1 MRYSIYLILIT
12 ICFSCGKSES
22 KKEQQV
28 VKTLVE
34 RSQQNEK
41 VMRVDEEAKYLIS
54 DIEYYADLRLRI
66 ENLEEATKSQILNEG
81 EALSILTISLK
92 DSTENV
98 FLNEPVMQARM
109 NALYTISMRLK
120 DMNDIPSITEEE
132 VFATGNEIIKL
143 YNSLISRINA
153 EAEQREM
160 EKRIKNNPETFP
172 ELKPTEPQQIKPP
185 VLIKPKKNAILLPE
199 DFDNKQ

>member
-1 MRYSIYLILIT
+1 MIA

-22 KKEQQV
+22 KKAQEL
-28 VKTLVE
+28 VKTIVE

-41 VMRVDEEAKYLIS
+41 VLLVDDEAKYLVS

-81 EALSILTISLK
+81 EALSILTKSLK

-98 FLNEPVMQARM
+98 FFNEPAMRARM

-153 EAEQREM
+153 EAELQEM
-160 EKRIKNNPETFP
+160 ERSIQENPDALPGPKPSETPQIKAPK
-172 ELKPTEPQQIKPP
+172 LIKPP
-185 VLIKPKKNAILLPE
+185 SDAIFLQKDL
-199 DFDNKQ
+199 NTKQ

>member
-1 MRYSIYLILIT
+1 MRYSIYLIIVAF
-12 ICFSCGKSES
+12 CFSCGKSES
-22 KKEQQV
+22 KKEQEV
-28 VKTLVE
+28 VKTIVE

-98 FLNEPVMQARM
+98 FLNEPAMRARM

-153 EAEQREM
+153 EAELREM
-160 EKRIKNNPETFP
+160 EKSIQESPEALP
-172 ELKPTEPQQIKPP
+172 QPKRSEPQEIKSP
-185 VLIKPKKNAILLPE
+185 VLIKPQKNAILLQKDP
-199 DFDNKQ
+199 NN

>member
-1 MRYSIYLILIT
+1 MRYSIYLMLFAF
-12 ICFSCGKSES
+12 CFSCGKSES
-22 KKEQQV
+22 KKEQEV
-28 VKTLVE
+28 VKTIVE

-54 DIEYYADLRLRI
+54 DIEYYVDLRLRI

-98 FLNEPVMQARM
+98 FLNEPAMRARM

-120 DMNDIPSITEEE
+120 DMNDIPSITEES
-132 VFATGNEIIKL
+132 FYIMK
-143 YNSLISRINA
+143 
-153 EAEQREM
+153 
-160 EKRIKNNPETFP
+160 
-172 ELKPTEPQQIKPP
+172 
-185 VLIKPKKNAILLPE
+185 
-199 DFDNKQ
+199 